1 MVLSF
6 LGCSVAYIRERMSIL
21 RCSSQIK
28 DLQKQWRATGFV
40 VSAIVVTS
48 GKAKAMEFGQSIK
61 SLNKRKPDSPVVSNA
76 QIKEYLGGVNQA
88 EATAFCNWIIDTAPY
103 TEDVTKAQV
112 IQQMKERKM
121 RTNASAVVMNPN
133 IAELV
138 DASQSM

>member
-1 MVLSF
+1 MVLSL

-48 GKAKAMEFGQSIK
+48 GKERAMEFGQAIK
-61 SLNKRKPDSPVVSNA
+61 SLNKRKPDNPLVSNA

-88 EATAFCNWIIDTAPY
+88 EAAAFSTWIIETAPY
-103 TEDVTKAQV
+103 IGDMTKAQV

-121 RTNASAVVMNPN
+121 RRNSSAVVMNPN
-133 IAELV
+133 IAELI
-138 DASQSM
+138 DSSQSM